1 MKQFDGTP
9 ITHDPM
15 HEADPM
21 SLPDGVRRSF
31 RDLPRCTAK
40 WIL

>member
-9 ITHDPM
+9 ITHDLM
-15 HEADPM
+15 HKADPV
-21 SLPDGVRRSF
+21 SLPDG
-31 RDLPRCTAK
+31 DLPRCTAK